1 MAWNYTV
8 LSHFECFSMRT
19 SIVEMKL
26 IAHDSVSEYI
36 QSSPVDSNSPVQME

>member
-26 IAHDSVSEYI
+26 IAHDSGSEYI
-36 QSSPVDSNSPVQME
+36 S